1 MRRHHSDATGE
12 RDNLKI
18 AGRGAAA
25 VALAALLALPVPAV
39 ALAGTGLSQGAQ
51 ADAATA
57 SADHVLIG
65 KVGIEDYDNF
75 DEDGNADPDKVIY
88 SYDVHSD
95 DEGVTANSWGGYTIN
110 IQKLKDYVS
119 AHGYRFQAG
128 LVGNVSVSK
137 YDIGKLNRIY
147 AVVKD
152 PNAAPAAPTAT
163 DVAQAKVTVRSVSDA
178 TKSKDYSLTEGTYQI
193 GNVIKTAS
201 GYTCVVTL
209 PADKQQSYVDRFAKD
224 EGADFASQ
232 GFSQIQ
238 FYFSYQDG
246 AWTNTTTDQYVYVRD
261 AVHTVTVD
269 LGYDADGD
277 GNEDVLTLSAK
288 DNSAISGTEL
298 YKLDKATKGGCFL
311 KALTFDADGKYAFD
325 STQKITKDTTL
336 HAQWQKNEHKLV
348 GTFGLATYKD
358 GKPDKTVFSFEAYA
372 DDPDVKQFGG
382 QYWVSTKRIHEWL
395 DQNGDYATTTVIP
408 STSSSGYPVSTTES
422 AAKAVLFEVTFNGI
436 QKVETVEMYRLYNP
450 NAGEHFYTNNA
461 AERDHLVS
469 IGWKSEGTGWTAPKT
484 SKTPVYRLYNPNA
497 GDHHYT
503 TSAYER
509 DSLVKAGWN
518 DEGIGWYSDDA
529 QTVPVYREYN
539 PNAKAGAHNFTTNKA
554 EDEMLANA
562 GWNQEGIAWY
572 AVK

>member
-1 MRRHHSDATGE
+1 MRRQHSDATGE
-12 RDNLKI
+12 RDNLKM

-39 ALAGTGLSQGAQ
+39 ALAGIGLSQGAQ
-51 ADAATA
+51 AEAATA

-65 KVGIEDYDNF
+65 KVGIEDYGNF

-395 DQNGDYATTTVIP
+395 DQNGDYATTSVIP
-408 STSSSGYPVSTTES
+408 STSSSGYPVSTNES
-422 AAKAVLFEVTFNGI
+422 VAKAVLFEVTFNGT
-436 QKVETVEMYRLYNP
+436 QKAETVEMFRLYNP
-450 NAGEHFYTNNA
+450 NSGEHFYTA
-461 AERDHLVS
+461 SSYEAGSLVKV
-469 IGWKSEGTGWTAPKT
+469 GWRYEGTGWTAPKT

-503 TSAYER
+503 TSAAER
-509 DSLVKAGWN
+509 DMLVKAGWN